1 MSFLVASMAL
11 AAPPPAVIQLQESL
25 RHVSKEATPAVV
37 RFEVD
42 KREARCPEL
51 EELMQRHLLGAE
63 GAGEPTGAATGSGF
77 IVDPSGVVLTN
88 EHVVNSAVSIE
99 AILSN
104 QQRVPVRV
112 VATDPRTDV
121 AVLQIDAP
129 GPFPWLE
136 LADSDEVAVG
146 DLVVAIGNP
155 FDFDSTV
162 TFGIVSA
169 MGRRGLSEREI
180 QDYIQTDAAVNPGNS
195 GGPLIGLDGRVVGLN
210 TAIYAPGNDQNS
222 GISFAIPANMLTRV
236 RADLEAAG
244 RVRRPWLG
252 MAVETVGDVDVRR
265 SVRGAE
271 VQRVVPDGPAEAAGV
286 RRGDVIVAVDGEPT
300 PSRSALRA
308 LVIAQEVGARLDVE
322 VMRGGERRR
331 LKLVTAEER
340 RIDSGPKTFPEDVL
354 GWGGMTVADPTDAIR
369 AHFGVATDRGVI
381 VLRVDE
387 DSPAARMGIVPGD
400 LILQVGKKPVYDLV
414 TLREE
419 LDGPSV
425 VRPVTLGRGGDTLYA
440 IVPAG

>member
-1 MSFLVASMAL
+1 MWMLSASVAL
-11 AAPPPAVIQLQESL
+11 AGPPPAVVQLQTAL
-25 RHVSKEATPAVV
+25 REVASEATPAVV

-51 EELMQRHLLGAE
+51 EELLQRHSLQDAE
-63 GAGEPTGAATGSGF
+63 GEATGAATGSGF
-77 IVDPSGVVLTN
+77 IVSESGVILTN

-104 QQRVPVRV
+104 QRRVPVRV

-129 GPFPWLE
+129 GPFPWLQM
-136 LADSDEVAVG
+136 ADSDEVAVG

-210 TAIYAPGNDQNS
+210 TAIYAPGNEQNS
-222 GISFAIPANMLTRV
+222 GISFAIPSNMLARV
-236 RADLEAAG
+236 RSDLENDG

-271 VQRVVPDGPAEAAGV
+271 VQRVVPDGPAETAGV
-286 RRGDVIVAVDGEPT
+286 RRGDVIVAVNGEPT

-308 LVIAQEVGARLDVE
+308 LIIAQEVGAQLGVD
-322 VMRGGERRR
+322 VMRGGERRT
-331 LKLVTAEER
+331 LQLVTAEER
-340 RIDSGPKTFPEDVL
+340 RIDSGPKTFPDDVL
-354 GWGGMTVADPTDAIR
+354 GWSGMTIADPTDAIR
-369 AHFGVATDRGVI
+369 GHFGVATDRGAI

-400 LILQVGKKPVYDLV
+400 LILQVGKAAVYDLA
-414 TLREE
+414 TLRAE
-419 LDGPSV
+419 LGDEPAI
-425 VRPVTLGRGGDTLYA
+425 RTVTLGRGGETMYA
-440 IVPAG
+440 VVPAG